1 MHPKHPRPS
10 IESLIHFTTSLSPSS
25 RRQRARVSTDHEH
38 QAMSNTHRSCWRFSP
53 SLLPT
58 SPHPRGSQTPPVHHA
73 LFWRALLLFA
83 PNAARAVEEQLR
95 RGAPIRLGR
104 HIVIQTRRWVERPA
118 GRGRDGVGCGAR
130 QRPPGRAQR
139 RRQRATDQRTL
150 RRNRRGERRWIVPR
164 RDGRRGELRG
174 GCVRRLWKRLR
185 LRKRLR
191 RHGWPRL
198 LLLMLLL
205 LLRRRRRRSGRR
217 GWSCGGRAGGRAGH
231 EPRLLRSLA
240 GPHSLLGALIGRLLR
255 GARGR
260 RVAPLRVG
268 FRIASA
274 ALPASHSK
282 HRLNVSA
289 SYV

>member
-1 MHPKHPRPS
+1 MSRARVTTLDNASRIPRLASRCARRPNICDSELHRTAKLFPRSCKNLHPKHPRPS

-58 SPHPRGSQTPPVHHA
+58 SPHPRGSQPPPVHHA

-118 GRGRDGVGCGAR
+118 GRGRAGVGCGAR

-174 GCVRRLWKRLR
+174 GCVRRLWK
-185 LRKRLR
+185 
-191 RHGWPRL
+191 
-198 LLLMLLL
+198 
-205 LLRRRRRRSGRR
+205 
-217 GWSCGGRAGGRAGH
+217 
-231 EPRLLRSLA
+231 
-240 GPHSLLGALIGRLLR
+240 
-255 GARGR
+255 
-260 RVAPLRVG
+260 
-268 FRIASA
+268 
-274 ALPASHSK
+274 
-282 HRLNVSA
+282 
-289 SYV
+289 